1 MVFFGLGLPKVVQRT
16 RRIGI
21 DGQKWDLRP
30 LGFLHWLPGL
40 IFGGMKKITIYCGS
54 RKGNSGVFEAGAR
67 ALVQEMI
74 KRDHSLV
81 YGAGRVGLMGVIA
94 DEMLAAGKEVLGII
108 PQKLVDREVAHQGC
122 TELVIVETMRDRKW
136 LMAERGDGFIAL
148 PGGIGTLE
156 ELFEIMTL
164 NQLQYIQKPL
174 ALFNVNGY
182 YDKLIEFLNHAMES
196 GFLYPE
202 QEELLIISDDPVE
215 LLDRMAAY
223 QARRPA
229 DW

>member
-1 MVFFGLGLPKVVQRT
+1 
-16 RRIGI
+16 
-21 DGQKWDLRP
+21 
-30 LGFLHWLPGL
+30 
-40 IFGGMKKITIYCGS
+40 MKKITVYCGS
-54 RKGNSGVFEAGAR
+54 KKGNKPDYEAA
-67 ALVQEMI
+67 AITLAKEMA
-74 KRDHSLV
+74 KRDLELV

-94 DEMLAAGKEVLGII
+94 DEMLAAGKKVLGII

-122 TELVIVETMRDRKW
+122 TELIIVETMRDRKW
-136 LMAERGDGFIAL
+136 LMAERGDGFIAM

-164 NQLQYIQKPL
+164 NQLHYIQKPL
-174 ALFNVNGY
+174 ALYNINGY
-182 YDKLIEFLNHAMES
+182 YNQLLGFLNHAKQE

-202 QEELLIISDDPVE
+202 QEELLLVSDDPAE
-215 LLDRMAAY
+215 LLDKMSDY

>member
-1 MVFFGLGLPKVVQRT
+1 
-16 RRIGI
+16 
-21 DGQKWDLRP
+21 
-30 LGFLHWLPGL
+30 
-40 IFGGMKKITIYCGS
+40 MKKITIYCGS
-54 RKGNSGVFEAGAR
+54 KKGNSGVFEAGAR

-122 TELVIVETMRDRKW
+122 TELIIVETMRDRKW
-136 LMAERGDGFIAL
+136 LMAERGDGFIAM

-164 NQLQYIQKPL
+164 NQLRYIQKPL
-174 ALFNVNGY
+174 ALYNVNGY
-182 YDKLIEFLNHAMES
+182 YDKLLDFLNHAMDQ

-202 QEELLIISDDPVE
+202 QEELLIVSDDPAD
-215 LLDRMAAY
+215 LLEQMAAY
-223 QARRPA
+223 EPKRPA

>member
-1 MVFFGLGLPKVVQRT
+1 
-16 RRIGI
+16 
-21 DGQKWDLRP
+21 
-30 LGFLHWLPGL
+30 
-40 IFGGMKKITIYCGS
+40 MKKITIYCGS
-54 RKGNSGVFEAGAR
+54 KKGNSGIYEAGAR
-67 ALVQEMI
+67 SLVQEMI
-74 KRDHSLV
+74 KRDHSMV

-108 PQKLVDREVAHQGC
+108 PQKLVDREVAHTGC
-122 TELVIVETMRDRKW
+122 TELIIVETMRDRKW
-136 LMAERGDGFIAL
+136 LMAERGDGFIAM

-164 NQLQYIQKPL
+164 NQLYYIQKPL
-174 ALFNVNGY
+174 ALYNVNGY
-182 YDKLIEFLNHAMES
+182 YDKLIDFLNHSMEE

-202 QEELLIISDDPVE
+202 QEEMLIISDDPVD
-215 LLDRMAAY
+215 LLDQMSAY

>member
-1 MVFFGLGLPKVVQRT
+1 
-16 RRIGI
+16 
-21 DGQKWDLRP
+21 
-30 LGFLHWLPGL
+30 
-40 IFGGMKKITIYCGS
+40 MKKITIYCGS
-54 RKGNSGVFEAGAR
+54 KKGNSTVYEAGAR

-74 KRDHSLV
+74 KRDLSLV

-122 TELVIVETMRDRKW
+122 TELIIVETMRDRKW
-136 LMAERGDGFIAL
+136 LMAERGDGFIAM

-164 NQLQYIQKPL
+164 NQLHYIQKPL
-174 ALFNVNGY
+174 GIFNVNGY

-202 QEELLIISDDPVE
+202 QEDLLIISDDPVE
-215 LLDRMAAY
+215 LLDQMAAY
-223 QARRPA
+223 QARRPS

>member
-1 MVFFGLGLPKVVQRT
+1 
-16 RRIGI
+16 
-21 DGQKWDLRP
+21 
-30 LGFLHWLPGL
+30 
-40 IFGGMKKITIYCGS
+40 MKKITIYCGS
-54 RKGNSGVFEAGAR
+54 KKGDSGIYEAGAR

-74 KRDHSLV
+74 KRDYSLV

-122 TELVIVETMRDRKW
+122 TELIIVETMRDRKW
-136 LMAERGDGFIAL
+136 LMAERGDGFIAM

-164 NQLQYIQKPL
+164 NQLRYIQKPL
-174 ALFNVNGY
+174 ALYNVNGF
-182 YDKLIEFLNHAMES
+182 YDKLLDFLNHAMDQ
-196 GFLYPE
+196 GFLYSE
-202 QEELLIISDDPVE
+202 QEEILIVSDDPSD
-215 LLDRMAAY
+215 LLDQMAAY
-223 QARRPA
+223 QAKRPA

>member
-1 MVFFGLGLPKVVQRT
+1 
-16 RRIGI
+16 
-21 DGQKWDLRP
+21 
-30 LGFLHWLPGL
+30 
-40 IFGGMKKITIYCGS
+40 MKKITIYCGS
-54 RKGNSGVFEAGAR
+54 KKGNSAVFEAGAR

-74 KRDHSLV
+74 KRDLSLV

-108 PQKLVDREVAHQGC
+108 PQKLVDREVAHKGC
-122 TELVIVETMRDRKW
+122 TELIIVETMRDRKW
-136 LMAERGDGFIAL
+136 LMAERGDGFIAM

-164 NQLQYIQKPL
+164 NQLHYIQKPL
-174 ALFNVNGY
+174 GIFNVNGY
-182 YDKLIEFLNHAMES
+182 YDKLIDFLNHAMES

-202 QEELLIISDDPVE
+202 QEDLLIISDDPVE
-215 LLDRMAAY
+215 LLDQMASY